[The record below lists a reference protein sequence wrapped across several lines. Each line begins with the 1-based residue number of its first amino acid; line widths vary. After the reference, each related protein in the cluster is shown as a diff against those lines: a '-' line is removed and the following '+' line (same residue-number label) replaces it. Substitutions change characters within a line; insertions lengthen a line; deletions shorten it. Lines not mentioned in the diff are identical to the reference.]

1 MHAPP
6 RHVSTLPPP
15 AQPAAPDA
23 ERRRLGEVLDA
34 MQSAVV
40 LWDADDRLVAA
51 NRDFLQLYAQV
62 APVMQPGVRFEDA
75 LRATVAAGL
84 VPEAAADPEAWVQR
98 RLALRRQPQGPM
110 LREMPDGR
118 WRRIVEQ
125 RLSDGGLLGH
135 SVDVTELV
143 AARRELAQARQEA
156 EQARQRLEDAVDAL
170 PAGFELYDAEDR
182 LQMVNRTARE
192 MYPQLGDLPAERPR
206 FEDVVRANYQ
216 RGGLPE
222 FRTAEAFEAW
232 LAQRLEARRQP
243 SAAHLMAAS
252 GSRWVRVHER
262 RTRDGGLVGV
272 RIDVTA
278 EVVGRA
284 VAEQATQRL
293 QDAIDALPEAFALYD
308 ADDRLVVWNERY
320 AQTYARSS
328 TRIRAG
334 APFAEVLL
342 LGLAQGQYPQALGRE
357 EAWLAERL
365 QAHRHPAG
373 PLLQEL
379 PDNRWVRIDERRT
392 RDGGVAGVRSDVTE
406 LVRREQALT
415 ALNRHLDEVNTQLSL
430 LSEADALTGLAN
442 RRHFD
447 RRLAEECARA
457 ARHGTPL
464 ALLLLDV
471 DHFKRYNGRHGRAAG
486 DECLQ
491 QVAEVLRRSARRPT
505 DLVARV
511 GGEEFAM
518 LLPHHTRE
526 EARSQAERCAAAL
539 QAAAL
544 AHGDSPVSD
553 WVTLSIGCA
562 PAPAAASG
570 LAAEDLLRE
579 ADAALY
585 QAKQAGRN
593 RVVVR

>member
-1 MHAPP
+1 MQAV
-6 RHVSTLPPP
+6 HVSTSPPR
-15 AQPAAPDA
+15 AAPAGQADP
-23 ERRRLGEVLDA
+23 RWRLGEVLDA

-40 LWDADDRLVAA
+40 LWDADDRLISA
-51 NRDFLQLYAQV
+51 NRDFLQVYAEV
-62 APVMQPGVRFEDA
+62 APLMQPGVRFEDA

-125 RLSDGGLLGH
+125 RLSDGSLLAH

-143 AARRELAQARQEA
+143 AARRELALARQEA
-156 EQARQRLEDAVDAL
+156 EQARQQLEDAVNAL
-170 PAGFELYDAEDR
+170 PAGFELYDANDR

-222 FRTAEAFEAW
+222 FRTPEAFEAW

-243 SAAHLMAAS
+243 TAAHLMAAS
-252 GSRWVRVHER
+252 GGRWVRVHER

-284 VAEQATQRL
+284 AAEQATQRL

-308 ADDRLVVWNERY
+308 ADDSLVVWNERY
-320 AQTYARSS
+320 AQTYARSA

-334 APFAEVLL
+334 APFVEVLL

-415 ALNRHLDEVNTQLSL
+415 ALNRHLDEANSQLSR

-447 RRLAEECARA
+447 RRLGEECARA

-464 ALLLLDV
+464 ALLMMDV
-471 DHFKRYNGRHGRAAG
+471 DHFKRYNDRHGHPAG
-486 DECLQ
+486 DACLQ
-491 QVAEVLRRSARRPT
+491 QVAEVLRRSARRPA
-505 DLVARV
+505 DLVARI

-518 LLPHHTRE
+518 LLPHHTAD
-526 EARSQAERCAAAL
+526 EARTQAERCVAAL

-544 AHGDSPVSD
+544 EHGDSPVAAC
-553 WVTLSIGCA
+553 VTLSIGGA
-562 PAPAAASG
+562 HVPASG
-570 LAAEDLLRE
+570 AAITAAELLRQ

-585 QAKQAGRN
+585 EAKQGGRN
-593 RVVVR
+593 RVVMR